1 MVRGDWGDRRRLAYQ
16 ALEAEALEAEVLE
29 VEALE
34 AEALEVEALEVA
46 ALEEVRRTHHPV
58 EVEMVAGVR
67 QGHLAAVRGRCQN
80 RQIQEEGGLLRARK
94 VRLPAL
100 ALAAVNLNIR
110 AQPEKKGGKAEW
122 KSCLT
127 LTPTVRHSTSRS

>member
-1 MVRGDWGDRRRLAYQ
+1 M
-16 ALEAEALEAEVLE
+16 
-29 VEALE
+29 
-34 AEALEVEALEVA
+34 EALEVE

-58 EVEMVAGVR
+58 EVEMAAGVR

-80 RQIQEEGGLLRARK
+80 RQIQEEGGVLRALLAR
-94 VRLPAL
+94 VPAL

-110 AQPEKKGGKAEW
+110 SQPENKGGKAEW
-122 KSCLT
+122 NSFLT